1 MDILG
6 SQAHP
11 MVQLLLTNNDAIFQ
25 DDSLPIHTA
34 RSVQSWF
41 EEHEDVLQHLLWL
54 AQLPTLNFLEP
65 LWSVLESKVRSRF
78 PPLSLKQ
85 LEEEWYSIPLETI
98 QNLHKSIPR
107 RIQAVLQANGGPTP
121 Y

>member
-11 MVQLLLTNNDAIFQ
+11 MVQLLFPDNDTIFQ
-25 DDSLPIHTA
+25 DNDLRIHIA

-41 EEHEDVLQHLLWL
+41 EVHEDVLQHILWL
-54 AQLPTLNFLEP
+54 AQLPTLHFMEP
-65 LWSVLESKVRSRF
+65 LWSVLERSVRNRF
-78 PPLSLKQ
+78 PPSSLKQ
-85 LEEEWYSIPLETI
+85 LKEKWYSILVEI
-98 QNLHKSIPR
+98 VQNLHESIPR

>member
-11 MVQLLLTNNDAIFQ
+11 VVELLFPDNDTVFQ
-25 DDSLPIHTA
+25 DDDLPIHTA

-54 AQLPTLNFLEP
+54 AQLPGLNFMEP
-65 LWSVLESKVRSRF
+65 LS
-78 PPLSLKQ
+78 
-85 LEEEWYSIPLETI
+85 
-98 QNLHKSIPR
+98 
-107 RIQAVLQANGGPTP
+107 
-121 Y
+121 

>member
-11 MVQLLLTNNDAIFQ
+11 VVVMMFPNSDAVFQ
-25 DDSLPIHTA
+25 DDYLPIHTA

-54 AQLPTLNFLEP
+54 AQLPDLDFMG
-65 LWSVLESKVRSRF
+65 
-78 PPLSLKQ
+78 PLS
-85 LEEEWYSIPLETI
+85 
-98 QNLHKSIPR
+98 
-107 RIQAVLQANGGPTP
+107 
-121 Y
+121 